1 MSDALVRT
9 TGRIAI
15 TRAGA
20 PFELESGRSLASV
33 QIVYETYGRLSAA
46 RDNVVLVCH
55 ALTGSSHAAGTS
67 PTGARGWWDGLI
79 GPGRGIDTDRWF
91 VICANVLGGCYGSTG
106 PTSLDPATGR
116 PYGEA
121 FPTITIRDIVR
132 SQRLLLAELGIERV
146 RAAIGGSM
154 GGMQVL
160 EWAASHP
167 DAIDRIIPIAVSAR
181 QSAWCVGFNAI
192 AREALELGRAA
203 GDPAAGL
210 RLARKVG
217 MISYRSA
224 AEFDARFGRSR
235 SHEGLDPVE
244 GSFDVEHYLERHG
257 RKLVDRFD
265 PATYRTL
272 SLAMDLYDLAA
283 NRGAIDDVLASIEQ
297 SALCIGIDSDVRYPT
312 SEQRSLARR
321 LPRGIYHEI
330 ASQCGHDAFLI
341 EHEQL
346 AAVVGPF
353 LEAEITTTINADGI
367 EA

>member
-1 MSDALVRT
+1 
-9 TGRIAI
+9 
-15 TRAGA
+15 
-20 PFELESGRSLASV
+20 
-33 QIVYETYGRLSAA
+33 
-46 RDNVVLVCH
+46 
-55 ALTGSSHAAGTS
+55 
-67 PTGARGWWDGLI
+67 
-79 GPGRGIDTDRWF
+79 
-91 VICANVLGGCYGSTG
+91 
-106 PTSLDPATGR
+106 
-116 PYGEA
+116 
-121 FPTITIRDIVR
+121 
-132 SQRLLLAELGIERV
+132 
-146 RAAIGGSM
+146 M

-346 AAVVGPF
+346 AAIVGPF
-353 LEAEITTTINADGI
+353 LEVDITTTINADGI